1 MYGATVVDGYEMAF
15 IWVYAKM
22 VYVDKKDVKMKKIFW
37 GIAFIAVGVLVA
49 LRAFD
54 VLDFNIFFDGWWTL
68 FIIIPALIGL
78 CTEKKK
84 LGPIIWLLIGILLL
98 LSTNGLLPADTV
110 GRLIVP
116 AVLVLIGAKII
127 IGDSIKEKSLPKDA
141 KVTEDEK
148 YYAAFSGKK
157 INYAEK
163 EAKNIE
169 INATF
174 GGIQLDLRN
183 AKIADDLVVKV
194 SCVFGGID
202 ILLPENVKL
211 VDKTSAMFG
220 GVDSKKFVSH
230 ADENCKTVYLTG
242 NCLFGGVE
250 VK

>member
-1 MYGATVVDGYEMAF
+1 
-15 IWVYAKM
+15 
-22 VYVDKKDVKMKKIFW
+22 MKKIFW

-54 VLDFNIFFDGWWTL
+54 VFDFNIFFNGWWTL
-68 FIIIPALIGL
+68 FIIVPALIGV

-84 LGPIIWLLIGILLL
+84 LGSIIWLLIGVLLL
-98 LSTNGLLPADTV
+98 LSVNKLFPAHII
-110 GRLIVP
+110 GKLIAP
-116 AVLVLIGAKII
+116 AVLVLIGAKIL

-141 KVTEDEK
+141 NVAEDEK
-148 YYAAFSGKK
+148 YYSAFSGKK

-174 GGIQLDLRN
+174 GGIQLDLRD
-183 AKIADDLVVKV
+183 AKINDDLVVKV

-202 ILLPENVKL
+202 ILLPENVKI

-220 GVDSKKFVSH
+220 GVNSKKFVSR
-230 ADENCKTVYLTG
+230 ADEKSKTVYVTG